1 MNKDRYMNK
10 SGFYIFLIV
19 LSIIFLPAFLLASS
33 KITGKVV
40 DKSNGDPLPGASV
53 YLVNT
58 SIGVA
63 SDLKGNYTINN
74 VPPGSY
80 TLRASYLG
88 YTPKNI
94 VIKISSGDITLQQNF
109 ELEPLAIEGKEVVV
123 TAQAV
128 GQMQAINQQ
137 ISSNTIVNV
146 VSSAKIKELPESNAA
161 EAVGRLPG
169 ISLLR
174 SGGEGNEVVIR
185 GLAPQYNKIEI
196 NGVSLAATGQV
207 DRSVDLS
214 MISPYTLDGIEVSKT
229 AMADQE
235 ANQLGGTVNFLLRDA
250 PAKPFVSLTA
260 QGGYNGLHNNYNN
273 YYYVASG
280 GIRFFNNKLGV
291 FAQANLENTD
301 RSSNSA
307 SAGYAMQF
315 DTLTLAN
322 SLNVQDIS
330 RTNKRSGGVLVLD
343 YELPSTKFKLSNTIN
358 NIDVNTFTRQ
368 ENFDPVGRNHN
379 YQADYQERS
388 LLTLLNTLRIE
399 HTLGS
404 IKIIGDFGFSESKT
418 NVPNE
423 IQMNA
428 YENNAFVSSWSWDS
442 YQINP
447 LDITTKAYNNITNS
461 KVNQYYG
468 MHSTTLEQQTSAN
481 LSLQSS
487 FETSFADIDIKIG
500 GEFKHKLKK
509 YNFDQYE
516 IPLGWQDLALARLA
530 LSKRYGVT
538 GYDYSNDDFPYA
550 PFIDNNYDAGDFKA
564 GANYTISRVPM
575 QGMMMDSYNF
585 IKNLKSFNG
594 VPINKTLYYDYT
606 NSNLND
612 YSGYEN
618 YYAAYILPIINFNK
632 KLVTFIPGVRFE
644 HNSTNYTANRSNGPG
659 KPTDPF
665 IYFPY
670 TSSRQ
675 NNYLLPM
682 IHIKYQPFTW
692 FDIRASYT
700 ETLARPD
707 YDKLIPTWSA
717 TGTSI
722 SWNNVNLKPAQSQNF
737 DLYFSVY
744 TQKIGLFSIGVF
756 QKQIKDFTF
765 ATTTFIADS
774 SQLNPEWPTTVAI
787 GGTVSGFTNSPDIAK
802 LKGIEAEWQSNF
814 WFLPGVLKGLVVN
827 INYTYTDSRTK
838 YPKYVPVY
846 VYEKKGPVLVKKLIG
861 TSDLGYYDR
870 LLFQPTHILNFELGF
885 DYEGFSI
892 RGSMQYTSDVFISY
906 NFYSQLRQTTNPLTL
921 WDMKIRQELPV
932 DGLQV
937 FLNINNVSKA
947 VDQTSNYGTGWFT
960 SRNYY
965 GLSAALGITYSLH

>member
-1 MNKDRYMNK
+1 MRKT
-10 SGFYIFLIV
+10 GFFILLIV
-19 LSIIFLPAFLLASS
+19 LFAICIPSSLLASS
-33 KITGKVV
+33 KITGKVT
-40 DKSNGDPLPGASV
+40 DKNNGTPLPGANV

-63 SDLKGNYTINN
+63 TDIKGNYAINN
-74 VPPGSY
+74 VPAGNY
-80 TLRASYLG
+80 TLRVTYLG
-88 YTPKNI
+88 YNSES
-94 VIKISSGDITLQQNF
+94 IKITIPTGSITLQQNF
-109 ELEPLAIEGKEVVV
+109 ELEALAIEGKEVVV

-128 GQMQAINQQ
+128 GQMQAMNQQ
-137 ISSNTIVNV
+137 ISSNSIVNI
-146 VSSAKIKELPESNAA
+146 VSSAKIKELPEANAA

-174 SGGEGNEVVIR
+174 SGGEGNKVVIR

-196 NGVSLAATGQV
+196 NGVTLAATGQD

-214 MISPYTLDGIEVSKT
+214 MISPYTLNGIEVSKT

-235 ANQLGGTVNFLLRDA
+235 ANQLGGIVNFLLRDA
-250 PAKPFVSLTA
+250 PAKPSFSVTA
-260 QGGYNGLHNNYNN
+260 QGGYDGLHNQANN

-280 GIRFFNNKLGV
+280 GARFFNNKFGV
-291 FAQANLENTD
+291 FAQANLEKTD

-307 SAGYAMQF
+307 TAGYVMEF

-322 SLNVQDIS
+322 SLNVQDIA

-343 YELPSTKFKLSNTIN
+343 YELPTTKFKLSNTIN
-358 NIDVNTFTRQ
+358 NIDVNTFTRT

-399 HTLGS
+399 QTLGS
-404 IKIIGDFGFSESKT
+404 IKIVGDVNFSESKT
-418 NVPNE
+418 DVPNE

-447 LDITTKAYNNITNS
+447 LNIVTKAYNNVANS
-461 KVNQYYG
+461 KVNQFYG
-468 MHSTTLEQQTSAN
+468 MHSNTLEQQTSAN
-481 LSLQSS
+481 LSFKSS
-487 FETSFADIDIKIG
+487 IKTDFADIDIKIG
-500 GEFKHKLKK
+500 GEFKHKLKQ
-509 YNFDQYE
+509 YDFNQYE

-530 LSKRYGVT
+530 LSKRYSVS

-550 PFIDNNYDAGDFKA
+550 PFIDNNYSAGDFKA
-564 GANYTISRVPM
+564 GANYTISRVPSEWAM
-575 QGMMMDSYNF
+575 LDAYNF
-585 IKNLKSFNG
+585 IKNLKSVNG
-594 VPINKTLYYDYT
+594 APVTKTLYYDYT

-612 YSGYEN
+612 YSGFEN
-618 YYAAYILPIINFNK
+618 YYAAYILPTFTFDD
-632 KLVTFIPGVRFE
+632 KLVTFIPGFRFE
-644 HNSTNYTANRSNGPG
+644 HNSTSYTANRSNGPG

-670 TSSRQ
+670 TSTRH

-682 IHIKYQPFTW
+682 IHVKYQPFDW

-700 ETLARPD
+700 QTLARPD
-707 YDKLIPTWSA
+707 YSRLIPIWSA

-722 SWNNVNLKPAQSQNF
+722 SWNDVNLRPAQSQNF
-737 DLYFSVY
+737 DLYFSFY
-744 TQKIGLFSIGVF
+744 TQKIGLLSIGVF
-756 QKQIKDFTF
+756 EKQIKDFTF

-774 SQLNPEWPTTVAI
+774 SQLNPEWPSTVSI
-787 GGTVSGFTNSPDIAK
+787 GGTVSGYVNSPDIAK

-814 WFLPGVLKGLVVN
+814 WFLPGILKGLVVN

-838 YPKYVPVY
+838 YPKYVPIY
-846 VYEKKGPVLVKKLIG
+846 VYERKGPILVKKLIG
-861 TSDLGYYDR
+861 TSDQGYYDR
-870 LLFQPTHILNFELGF
+870 LLYQPTHILNFELGF
-885 DYEGFSI
+885 DYKGFSI
-892 RGSMQYTSDVFISY
+892 RGSMQYTSDVFISN
-906 NFYSQLRQTTNPLTL
+906 NFYSQLRQTTDPLTL
-921 WDMKIRQELPV
+921 WDMKIRQELPIE
-932 DGLQV
+932 GLQV
-937 FLNINNVSKA
+937 FLNINNISKA
-947 VDQTSNYGTGWFT
+947 VNQTSNFGTGWFT

-965 GLSAALGITYSLH
+965 GLTAALGVTYKL